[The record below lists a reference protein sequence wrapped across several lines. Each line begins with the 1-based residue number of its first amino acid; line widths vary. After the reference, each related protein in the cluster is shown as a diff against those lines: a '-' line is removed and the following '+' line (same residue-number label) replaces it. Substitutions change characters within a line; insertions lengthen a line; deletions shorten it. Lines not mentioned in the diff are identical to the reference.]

1 MTDLITVTVSDGK
14 YTIRQIG
21 HGKWECLRHGEPW
34 PAFEGRQPDNL
45 HTALATEVDRLH
57 DQVEG
62 LNSDLD
68 SAVEVAFRRGATEWV
83 RLNYP
88 THFDRL
94 SAGPPTPSPD
104 LSLSG
109 YANRLFNLHGFMLL
123 EEYRGKPAVTI
134 TFPDQAEA
142 NQFHRALC
150 ELSRH
155 RSDKEPS
162 HE

>member
-1 MTDLITVTVSDGK
+1 MSDLISVTVADGK
-14 YTIRQIG
+14 YTMRQVG
-21 HGKWECLRHGEPW
+21 DGKWECLRYGEPW
-34 PAFEGRQPDNL
+34 PAFEALHDNL
-45 HTALATEVDRLH
+45 HIALATEVDRLH
-57 DQVEG
+57 DKVDG

-68 SAVEVAFRRGATEWV
+68 SAVEVAFRHGATEWV

-88 THFDRL
+88 THFERL
-94 SAGPPTPSPD
+94 SDRAPD
-104 LSLSG
+104 LSADLSLAG

-123 EEYRGKPAVTI
+123 EEHRGKPAVTI

-155 RSDKEPS
+155 RSDKE
-162 HE
+162 H